1 MEKSSVLTPEQL
13 EQNISQ
19 RLIVLYQTKLE
30 HQLGHVSCKLVDK
43 TITIVA
49 EDSITGLERFLL
61 KNNQYELAK
70 QQMKGACGLVTFIM
84 KASNIYT
91 IETFCNSLKHILMA
105 VSWGGY
111 ESLIIPRCAGIKR
124 EKFNASSK
132 EHRMVRLYVGLEDRN
147 YIVND
152 LSQAFAAITNK

>member
-30 HQLGHVSCKLVDK
+30 HQLNHVSCKLVDK

-70 QQMKGACGLVTFIM
+70 EIRLTLHKVL
-84 KASNIYT
+84 
-91 IETFCNSLKHILMA
+91 EPHLKFLFEEVVNVPVVDVICDSVFQTGRTSIVA
-105 VSWGGY
+105 V
-111 ESLIIPRCAGIKR
+111 L
-124 EKFNASSK
+124 
-132 EHRMVRLYVGLEDRN
+132 
-147 YIVND
+147 
-152 LSQAFAAITNK
+152 AAIPDLGSD

>member
-70 QQMKGACGLVTFIM
+70 QIRLTLHKVL
-84 KASNIYT
+84 
-91 IETFCNSLKHILMA
+91 EPHLKFLFEEVVNVPVVDVICDSVFQTGRTSIVA
-105 VSWGGY
+105 V
-111 ESLIIPRCAGIKR
+111 LAAMP
-124 EKFNASSK
+124 
-132 EHRMVRLYVGLEDRN
+132 
-147 YIVND
+147 D
-152 LSQAFAAITNK
+152 LGSD

>member
-19 RLIVLYQTKLE
+19 QLIVLYQTKLE

-70 QQMKGACGLVTFIM
+70 QIRLTLHKVL
-84 KASNIYT
+84 
-91 IETFCNSLKHILMA
+91 EPHLKFLFEEVVNVPVVDVICDSVFQTGRTSIVA
-105 VSWGGY
+105 V
-111 ESLIIPRCAGIKR
+111 LAAMP
-124 EKFNASSK
+124 
-132 EHRMVRLYVGLEDRN
+132 
-147 YIVND
+147 D
-152 LSQAFAAITNK
+152 LGSD

>member
-61 KNNQYELAK
+61 KNDQYELAK
-70 QQMKGACGLVTFIM
+70 QIRLTLHKVL
-84 KASNIYT
+84 
-91 IETFCNSLKHILMA
+91 EPHLKFLFEEVVNVPVVDVICDSVFQTGRTSIVA
-105 VSWGGY
+105 V
-111 ESLIIPRCAGIKR
+111 LAAMP
-124 EKFNASSK
+124 
-132 EHRMVRLYVGLEDRN
+132 
-147 YIVND
+147 D
-152 LSQAFAAITNK
+152 LGSD

>member
-30 HQLGHVSCKLVDK
+30 HQLNHVSCKLVDK

-70 QQMKGACGLVTFIM
+70 QIRLTLHKVL
-84 KASNIYT
+84 
-91 IETFCNSLKHILMA
+91 EPHLKFLFEEVVNVPVVDVICDSVFQTGRTSIVA
-105 VSWGGY
+105 V
-111 ESLIIPRCAGIKR
+111 LAAMP
-124 EKFNASSK
+124 
-132 EHRMVRLYVGLEDRN
+132 
-147 YIVND
+147 D
-152 LSQAFAAITNK
+152 LGSD

>member
-30 HQLGHVSCKLVDK
+30 HQLNHVSCKLVDK

-70 QQMKGACGLVTFIM
+70 QIRLTLHKVL
-84 KASNIYT
+84 
-91 IETFCNSLKHILMA
+91 EPHLKFLFEEVVNVPVVDVICDSVFQTGRTSIVA
-105 VSWGGY
+105 V
-111 ESLIIPRCAGIKR
+111 LA
-124 EKFNASSK
+124 A
-132 EHRMVRLYVGLEDRN
+132 MT
-147 YIVND
+147 D
-152 LSQAFAAITNK
+152 LGSD

>member
-19 RLIVLYQTKLE
+19 RLIVLYQAKLE
-30 HQLGHVSCKLVDK
+30 HQLNHVSCKLVDK

-70 QQMKGACGLVTFIM
+70 QIRLTLHKVL
-84 KASNIYT
+84 
-91 IETFCNSLKHILMA
+91 EPHLKFLFEEVVNVPVVDVICDSVFQTGRTSIVA
-105 VSWGGY
+105 V
-111 ESLIIPRCAGIKR
+111 LAAMP
-124 EKFNASSK
+124 
-132 EHRMVRLYVGLEDRN
+132 
-147 YIVND
+147 D
-152 LSQAFAAITNK
+152 LGSD